1 MSARRNFIALPLCL
15 GLLVASAVWAVN
27 TELGQ
32 ILPYLDCQQQVRFS
46 AIGSF
51 AGVVASCLAGLISW
65 RVASHTRTLGHLTTL
80 KFVGSV
86 SALSALVF
94 AFALSLQGI
103 ASLVLNG
110 CER

>member
-1 MSARRNFIALPLCL
+1 
-15 GLLVASAVWAVN
+15 
-27 TELGQ
+27 
-32 ILPYLDCQQQVRFS
+32 
-46 AIGSF
+46 
-51 AGVVASCLAGLISW
+51 
-65 RVASHTRTLGHLTTL
+65 
-80 KFVGSV
+80 V